1 MKSSQKSDT
10 IKQTQINPYTPP
22 RTTMIQTILNNITI
36 IILTLLSLFTSQFS
50 TLFIVAAGLLMVL
63 TTYESFN
70 EDKSRDLFALELL
83 LMTFFAI
90 LSGGFAGFIV
100 FFLLKAVREYIR
112 IIMGVCLFLL
122 TALLIY
128 NNMSLAMCIVKM
140 LLLVV
145 SFFCLMLIH
154 YLMERLEKRK
164 IQENQKLTASNVS
177 ELHEKRL
184 NEQLVMQSFLAE
196 KNARLLERE
205 NISRN
210 IHNSVGHSIT
220 AAIMTLDAADVLYDV
235 SPEDARKRM
244 NDANT
249 RIRGSL
255 ESIRRAV
262 RVLDEDSAGI
272 AADDLKCEMEEII
285 HEFVMDTNIRVDYNF
300 NQLMDEITIPNDHA
314 VFLTGALQEMLTNGV
329 KHGNADEFV
338 VILLG
343 DSAHIKLEV
352 SDNGQSDFDSLNEK
366 RRIENGFGIKK
377 MISYVEKCGG
387 KAAFVNENGFKG
399 MVELPVYYSTS

>member
-1 MKSSQKSDT
+1 MV
-10 IKQTQINPYTPP
+10 YTVLDNII
-22 RTTMIQTILNNITI
+22 MIL
-36 IILTLLSLFTSQFS
+36 LTLISLFTSQSPGF
-50 TLFIVAAGLLMVL
+50 FIVAAGLLMVL
-63 TTYESFN
+63 ITYESFY
-70 EDKSRDLFALELL
+70 EDKSRALVALELI
-83 LMTFFAI
+83 LMTLFAV

-100 FFLLKAVREYIR
+100 FFLLKAAREYIR
-112 IIMGVCLFLL
+112 IILGVSLFFFA
-122 TALLIY
+122 ALMIY
-128 NNMSLAMCIVKM
+128 KNMSFAMCIMQALLLTGAFLFLM
-140 LLLVV
+140 LLY
-145 SFFCLMLIH
+145 
-154 YLMERLEKRK
+154 YLMERLEKK
-164 IQENQKLTASNVS
+164 KVQEDEKLKASNVS

-196 KNARLLERE
+196 KNARLVERE

-262 RVLDEDSAGI
+262 RVLDEDSAEI
-272 AADDLKCEMEEII
+272 AAGDLKCEMEAVIN
-285 HEFVMDTNIRVDYNF
+285 EFVMDTHIRVDWDF
-300 NQLMDEITIPNDHA
+300 SQLTDEITIPNDHA
-314 VFLTGALQEMLTNGV
+314 VFLTGALQELLTNGV
-329 KHGNADEFV
+329 KHGNASEFV
-338 VILLG
+338 VILIG
-343 DSAHIKLEV
+343 DSAHIRLEV

-366 RRIENGFGIKK
+366 SRIENGFGIRK

-387 KAAFVNENGFKG
+387 KTAFVNGNGFKG
-399 MVELPVYYSTS
+399 MVELPIVF